1 MKKEVFNSSF
11 QVAGTIYHQKEVTKV
26 AEILSSNI
34 YYKGLTN
41 QKIINYIQNS
51 HIGRIYKYNYLKSNE
66 VKLVREPNNK
76 YDHNAIKVLVK
87 DIFIG
92 YIPREI
98 AKKISRFLKNKKYS
112 YNADIN
118 IYGGPYKAIDMNSNI
133 IEYQSDINCT
143 IALCI
148 FSNIAITNRTKNV
161 TVLDAVVA
169 IMFLIGIL
177 FCLVAISFLL
187 KGKFLEFLVGLF
199 FTLVLSIPAY
209 LKFSK

>member
-1 MKKEVFNSSF
+1 
-11 QVAGTIYHQKEVTKV
+11 
-26 AEILSSNI
+26 
-34 YYKGLTN
+34 
-41 QKIINYIQNS
+41 
-51 HIGRIYKYNYLKSNE
+51 RIYKYNYLKSNE

-76 YDHNAIKVLVK
+76 HDQNAVKILVK
-87 DIFIG
+87 NIFIG
-92 YIPREI
+92 YIPHEI
-98 AKKISRFLKNKKYS
+98 AKEINRYLKNKKYNYDAS
-112 YNADIN
+112 IS
-118 IYGGPYKAIDMNSNI
+118 IYGGPYKTIDMDLDI
-133 IEYQSDINCT
+133 IEHQLNINCD

-148 FSNIAITNRTKNV
+148 LSNTSKSKSKNITFTDAIA
-161 TVLDAVVA
+161 A